1 MSTLAVLPVKSFSL
15 AKQRLAEELQP
26 GPRKALAE
34 AMFADV
40 LTALRRSASVDQ
52 ILVVTGDIS
61 AQRLAGSHGVDVL
74 DDDEERGQS
83 AAAEVGIR
91 RAVELGHDRVLL
103 VPGDTPALVP
113 ADLDRLVGRAR
124 GATPDAV
131 IVPDRHG
138 SGTNALLLTPPR
150 AIAPAFGPE
159 SLERHVAAARDGNVA
174 HDVIEVESLGLDV
187 DTPAD
192 LVALRERLT
201 AVRGGAAH
209 TRGLLT
215 RLDRVAAAAA

>member
-1 MSTLAVLPVKSFSL
+1 MSTLAVLPVKTFAQ
-15 AKQRLAEELQP
+15 AKQRLAAELQP

-34 AMFADV
+34 AMFSDV
-40 LTALRRSASVDQ
+40 LTALRRAPAVDQ

-61 AQRLAGSHGVDVL
+61 AQRVAGSHGVDVL
-74 DDDEERGQS
+74 DDADERGQS
-83 AAAEVGIR
+83 AAAILGVR
-91 RAVELGHDRVLL
+91 RAAELGHDRVLL
-103 VPGDTPALVP
+103 VPGDTPALDP
-113 ADLDRLVGRAR
+113 ADLDGLIGRPR

-131 IVPDRHG
+131 IVPDRHRT
-138 SGTNALLLTPPR
+138 GTNALLLSPPR
-150 AIAPAFGPE
+150 ALEPAFGPD
-159 SLERHVAAARDGNVA
+159 SLARHVAAARDAGVA
-174 HDVIEVESLGLDV
+174 HDVIEIESLGLDV

-215 RLDRVAAAAA
+215 RLDRVSAAVA